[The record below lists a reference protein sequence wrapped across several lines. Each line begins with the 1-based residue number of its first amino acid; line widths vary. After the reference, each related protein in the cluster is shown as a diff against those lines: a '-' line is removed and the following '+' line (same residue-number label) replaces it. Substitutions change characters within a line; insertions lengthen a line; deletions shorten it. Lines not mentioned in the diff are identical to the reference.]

1 MSLEKLN
8 FKRVHPDATTPTRA
22 NETDAGF
29 DLYALDDSPAWPR
42 KRVLVRTGIAME
54 IPEGH
59 VGLIWPRSGLAVKHG
74 IDVMAGVVDSGYRGE
89 IKVLLQ
95 NTDPDLVHK
104 IHKGDRI
111 AQILIQPIVTPELVE
126 VDDLGE
132 TERGAGGF
140 GSTGK

>member
-1 MSLEKLN
+1 MNIKKL
-8 FKRVHPDATTPTRA
+8 HPDAIIPTRA
-22 NETDAGF
+22 NPTDAGF
-29 DLYALDDSPAWPR
+29 DLYALDDSVAWPR
-42 KRVLVRTGIAME
+42 KRVLVPTGIAMA

-74 IDVMAGVVDSGYRGE
+74 IDVLAGVVDSGYHGE

-132 TERGAGGF
+132 TGRGADGF

>member
-1 MSLEKLN
+1 MNVKKL
-8 FKRVHPDATTPTRA
+8 HPDAIMPTRA
-22 NETDAGF
+22 NPTDAGF
-29 DLYALDDSPAWPR
+29 DLYALDDSVAWPR

-132 TERGAGGF
+132 SERGADGF

>member
-1 MSLEKLN
+1 MNVKKL
-8 FKRVHPDATTPTRA
+8 HPDAIMPTRA
-22 NETDAGF
+22 NPTDAGF
-29 DLYALDDSPAWPR
+29 DLYALDDSVAWPR
-42 KRVLVRTGIAME
+42 KRVLVQTGIAMA

-111 AQILIQPIVTPELVE
+111 AQILIQPIVAPELVE

-132 TERGAGGF
+132 TDRGAGGF